1 MSGRDLT
8 LALDIGT
15 GSVRAALVDMAGIIV
30 AIAAREHEQI
40 VPAFGWSEQR
50 PADWWSGVV
59 HTVRT
64 LFKDY
69 PGARERI
76 ALVAACGQMHG
87 TVLVDGHG
95 ALTRDSAPL
104 WNDKRTAPLVA
115 AYEAGHAPASY
126 LARTGNPATPAWPA
140 FKLQWLRD
148 NDPDAYR
155 RARAVLMPKD
165 YINLRLTGV
174 TGMDRTEAA
183 CSFLMDPRTGAWS
196 LDTCLELGLNIDKLA
211 PIRDPL
217 AVLGEVTVQAAGE
230 TGLRAGTPV
239 LVGGGDYPLGLLGS
253 GVCRPGLGSEMIG
266 TSCIVTLVTPQPLLD
281 PAISNV
287 ATAEGNW
294 GAFMLLESGGD
305 AMRWARRAFHDK
317 ALGYTDIVGK
327 AAQAPAGSDAL
338 LFMPYLSGERFGQH
352 RNARAQ
358 FFGIGAAHGLAHLH
372 RAVLEGVAFGV
383 KRHIDIMQQ
392 AAGVRLERL
401 VASGGGARTQ
411 LWLKI
416 KASVYNVPIAV
427 PREAECSIV
436 GCAVLAAVA
445 SGRHASLQDAAE
457 AMVRYGEEVLPEPR
471 WVDTY
476 ARMQPVFEKLYHHSQ
491 AMYDDLDRLSE
502 AAP

>member
-1 MSGRDLT
+1 MSSRDLT

-15 GSVRAALVDMAGIIV
+15 GSVRAALVDMAGSIV

-50 PADWWSGVV
+50 PADWWAGVV

-64 LFKDY
+64 LLKDF
-69 PGARERI
+69 PDARERI
-76 ALVAACGQMHG
+76 AMVAACGQMHG
-87 TVLVDGHG
+87 TVLVDDHG

-104 WNDKRTAPLVA
+104 WNDKRTVPQVA
-115 AYEAGHAPASY
+115 AYEAKHAPESY

-140 FKLQWLRD
+140 FKLQWLHD
-148 NDPDAYR
+148 HDPDAYR

-217 AVLGEVTVQAAGE
+217 AILGAVTVQAAGE
-230 TGLRAGTPV
+230 TGLRSGTPV
-239 LVGGGDYPLGLLGS
+239 LVGGGDYPVGLLGS

-266 TSCIVTLVTPQPLLD
+266 TSCIVTLVTPQALLD

-287 ATAEGNW
+287 ATVEGDW

-305 AMRWARRAFHDK
+305 AMRWARRAFHDQE
-317 ALGYTDIVGK
+317 LGYTDIVAK

-338 LFMPYLSGERFGQH
+338 LFMPYLSGERFGRH

-392 AAGVRLERL
+392 AAGVKLERL
-401 VASGGGARTQ
+401 IASGGGARTP

-436 GCAVLAAVA
+436 GCAVMAAVA
-445 SGRHASLQDAAE
+445 SGHHASLQDAAQ
-457 AMVRYGEEVLPEPR
+457 AMVGYGEDVLPEPR

-476 ARMQPVFEKLYHHSQ
+476 ARMQPVFEKLYAHSQ

-502 AAP
+502 VAA